1 MFLEPKEQDPRLNG
15 LCFFVISPRSLE
27 TVLILRGGVGGG
39 VDEPQA
45 KLVLLLR

>member
-27 TVLILRGGVGGG
+27 TVLILRGGVGG